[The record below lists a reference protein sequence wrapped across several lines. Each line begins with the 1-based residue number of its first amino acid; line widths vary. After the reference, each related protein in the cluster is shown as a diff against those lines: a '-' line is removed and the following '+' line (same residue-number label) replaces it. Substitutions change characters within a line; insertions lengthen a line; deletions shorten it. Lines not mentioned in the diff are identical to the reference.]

1 MATSPAYRSR
11 AGSSGSLQAGSRLVA
26 YFFRRPLFAF
36 WSTSCD
42 RRSSR
47 VPLRDFRWAR
57 DPSRHRLSDPT
68 GRASESEG
76 YVRAGVFRCSSPENL
91 VAMGPAIVMAGRAF
105 GVAST
110 PPESRAGRLPSRYFL
125 AWCTQFQITHV
136 FLEAVPVLHPSGGFK
151 TCESIFDV
159 APRARRLRGTASPSA
174 FDASSFS
181 RGRTPPI
188 ALPSLLSCPAARSH
202 RCVRLDPIPSVEV
215 DRFFSWCSRPYR
227 ALKSGADGR
236 GQRGPDRHDLYTR
249 GRPSAACPDE
259 QEARQGH
266 QVPATDI
273 PFERGPVPSASY
285 FQPPRTPWTPLAS
298 QTPSR
303 LARRPARR
311 RRASRAGRPSRPRE
325 RRPKHTQRHAGTT

>member
-1 MATSPAYRSR
+1 MEVVFR
-11 AGSSGSLQAGSRLVA
+11 AGA
-26 YFFRRPLFAF
+26 
-36 WSTSCD
+36 
-42 RRSSR
+42 
-47 VPLRDFRWAR
+47 
-57 DPSRHRLSDPT
+57 
-68 GRASESEG
+68 
-76 YVRAGVFRCSSPENL
+76 
-91 VAMGPAIVMAGRAF
+91 
-105 GVAST
+105 
-110 PPESRAGRLPSRYFL
+110 PP
-125 AWCTQFQITHV
+125 WCTQFQITHV
-136 FLEAVPVLHPSGGFK
+136 FLDAVLVLRPSNFLK
-151 TCESIFDV
+151 TCESLLTS
-159 APRARRLRGTASPSA
+159 RLEPGAFTKTHRHRA

-325 RRPKHTQRHAGTT
+325 RRPNHTQRHAGTT